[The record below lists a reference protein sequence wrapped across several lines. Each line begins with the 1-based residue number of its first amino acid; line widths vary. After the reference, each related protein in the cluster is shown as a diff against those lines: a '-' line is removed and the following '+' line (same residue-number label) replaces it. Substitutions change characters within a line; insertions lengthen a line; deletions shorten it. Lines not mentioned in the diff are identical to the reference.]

1 MHTLTFLLNVVTS
14 VLKLVCKIL
23 KIIFILYI
31 LETLPFLDH
40 LTSTVISL
48 LPYSPPQTKS
58 KERLAF
64 ELSSNILMTY
74 YHYEAW
80 WQGGDSKLLCLHM
93 TQMESKTTLR
103 LFWATVFQPSFKS
116 IFSN

>member
-40 LTSTVISL
+40 LTSTVINL
-48 LPYSPPQTKS
+48 LPYSPPPQQSPK
-58 KERLAF
+58 K
-64 ELSSNILMTY
+64 
-74 YHYEAW
+74 
-80 WQGGDSKLLCLHM
+80 D
-93 TQMESKTTLR
+93 
-103 LFWATVFQPSFKS
+103 
-116 IFSN
+116 

>member
-40 LTSTVISL
+40 LTSTVINL
-48 LPYSPPQTKS
+48 LPY
-58 KERLAF
+58 
-64 ELSSNILMTY
+64 ILMTY

-103 LFWATVFQPSFKS
+103 LFWATVFKPSFKS